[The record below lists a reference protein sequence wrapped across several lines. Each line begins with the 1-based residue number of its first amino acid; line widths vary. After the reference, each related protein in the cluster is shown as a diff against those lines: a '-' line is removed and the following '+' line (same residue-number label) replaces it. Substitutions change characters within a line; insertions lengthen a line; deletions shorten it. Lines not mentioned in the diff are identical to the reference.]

1 MSDISQHSPI
11 CTLQRLKA
19 TPRLHAELAQW
30 TAERPVALVLPCHAG
45 EFARPALEGILAEL
59 SASPFLSE
67 VLLPVNGL
75 AAAEVPQVRRFL
87 ARRLKL
93 PHRLLWCDPLQEP
106 LAAHLPQ
113 FRPGKGSNVWL
124 ALGVLAQE
132 KRAHFVLLADADVK
146 TFRLE
151 MLGRLGFALAHP
163 ELGFS
168 FAKSYYPRVTDRIY
182 GRVSRLFM
190 APLLQ
195 ALVRAKGHLP
205 LLDFLRAFRYPLAG
219 ECGLTLEL
227 ASALPLEAGWGL
239 EIGMLCDL
247 FREADPRSVCQV
259 DAGIRHD
266 HKHQPL
272 GDGRSGLVRM
282 CGEIAQTLL
291 AHLESEG
298 MRPGKALFEAIG
310 ASFEREAAEALR
322 RSAALAR
329 INALRFAHEQENA
342 AVRLF
347 SATLQEAL
355 AGRLAGAVP
364 LPPLPAWKHAPAA
377 AVRAVAEFSR
387 G

>member
-11 CTLQRLKA
+11 CTLQRLKE
-19 TPRLHAELAQW
+19 TPRLHSELAEL
-30 TAERPVALVLPCHAG
+30 TAERPVALILPCHAG
-45 EFARPALEGILAEL
+45 EFTRPALAGILAEL
-59 SASPFLSE
+59 SRSPFLSE

-75 AAAEVPQVRRFL
+75 AKEEVKPVERLL
-87 ARRLKL
+87 AGQLKI
-93 PHRLLWCDPLQEP
+93 PHRLLWCDPLLETLTP
-106 LAAHLPQ
+106 VLPQ

-124 ALGVLAQE
+124 ALGLLARE

-151 MLGRLGFALAHP
+151 MLGRLAFALAHP
-163 ELGFS
+163 DLGFS

-182 GRVSRLFM
+182 GRVSRLFV

-195 ALVRAKGHLP
+195 ALVRAGGHLP

-227 ASALPLEAGWGL
+227 ARALPLETGWGL

-247 FREADPRSVCQV
+247 FRVADPRSVCQV
-259 DAGIRHD
+259 DAGIRYD

-291 AHLESEG
+291 AHLEAEG
-298 MRPGKALFEAIG
+298 VRPGRALFEAIG
-310 ASFEREAAEALR
+310 TSFEREAAEAIR
-322 RSAALAR
+322 RSEALAR
-329 INALRFAHEQENA
+329 INALRFARDQESA

-347 SATLQEAL
+347 SATLKETLCGILGGTA
-355 AGRLAGAVP
+355 
-364 LPPLPAWKHAPAA
+364 PPASLPAWNHTPPTVSRIAA
-377 AVRAVAEFSR
+377 DF
-387 G
+387 